1 MLRWD
6 LSRRYEPN
14 HIITALVS
22 NQFSTTT
29 ADGLSP
35 TGARPSTDAII
46 IWNKPVCQS
55 FNGDMQK
62 ATVLCPKLTM
72 AIIIK
77 KISAERL
84 VLTWITRDIIS
95 NSPIFPINTTYLS
108 KYNFVHSTTFGMG
121 VLTITNIYQASE
133 SLTPHVSL
141 IHTRIAFY

>member
-1 MLRWD
+1 MAGGPWLVSVYSQHNVA
-6 LSRRYEPN
+6 LSWANLPRVLTRIHHSN

-46 IWNKPVCQS
+46 TWHKPVCQS
-55 FNGDMQK
+55 FNGDTQK
-62 ATVLCPKLTM
+62 ATVLCPKRTM

-84 VLTWITRDIIS
+84 ALTRITRDIIS
-95 NSPIFPINTTYLS
+95 NSRIFPIDTTATGFPAGNYHDDWNYAMS
-108 KYNFVHSTTFGMG
+108 
-121 VLTITNIYQASE
+121 IIE
-133 SLTPHVSL
+133 
-141 IHTRIAFY
+141 